1 MCSSD
6 LGREHEA
13 DGVVDEKCGEDAG
26 GENQED
32 EELEGSAGEARD
44 ASGDPVEEMRDL
56 KMRDENHDAEEK
68 NDGVPTDG
76 AIGGVEG
83 DGAGEDH
90 GYCAAEGRSGAVEVA
105 AASALDGDE
114 DVGDEEDDDGEP
126 VKLREKDE
134 GEGLWHAAESLTRAE

>member
-1 MCSSD
+1 ME
-6 LGREHEA
+6 R
-13 DGVVDEKCGEDAG
+13 
-26 GENQED
+26 
-32 EELEGSAGEARD
+32 SAGEARD

-56 KMRDENHDAEEK
+56 KMGDKNHDAEEK

-83 DGAGEDH
+83 DGSGEDH
-90 GYCAAEGRSGAVEVA
+90 GDGAAKGRGGAVEVA

-126 VKLREKDE
+126 VKAREKE
-134 GEGLWHAAESLTRAE
+134 H